1 MYDDEDDSPTE
12 EFPALPR
19 PSRRASPLA
28 GAVGVAAAQSRAARE
43 VGGMGG
49 GRHQGIQLQRKGTMT
64 GTEWQVD
71 RIDKVTDGDTVR
83 LIRSRIE
90 HMGDHDFRITD
101 VTSMPIR
108 LVWVDTPE
116 KGDHPGWETA
126 RADLTTWI
134 AARGRI
140 RGPKDSASSPTN
152 PRAGIGC
159 SAT

>member
-1 MYDDEDDSPTE
+1 
-12 EFPALPR
+12 L
-19 PSRRASPLA
+19 
-28 GAVGVAAAQSRAARE
+28 
-43 VGGMGG
+43 
-49 GRHQGIQLQRKGTMT
+49 T

-134 AARGRI
+134 ATHHNEGQALRVI
-140 RGPKDSASSPTN
+140 TYESAGWD
-152 PRAGIGC
+152 RMLGDLIGADGC
-159 SAT
+159 SASQWLMVERGWPPYVKGK

>member
-1 MYDDEDDSPTE
+1 
-12 EFPALPR
+12 
-19 PSRRASPLA
+19 
-28 GAVGVAAAQSRAARE
+28 
-43 VGGMGG
+43 
-49 GRHQGIQLQRKGTMT
+49 MT

-116 KGDHPGWETA
+116 KGDHPGWENA
-126 RADLTTWI
+126 RTDLTIWI
-134 AARGRI
+134 EAHELDGKSLRVITYESAGWDRMLGDLI
-140 RGPKDSASSPTN
+140 DADGNSASQWMMTERGWP
-152 PRAGIGC
+152 PYVKGK
-159 SAT
+159 